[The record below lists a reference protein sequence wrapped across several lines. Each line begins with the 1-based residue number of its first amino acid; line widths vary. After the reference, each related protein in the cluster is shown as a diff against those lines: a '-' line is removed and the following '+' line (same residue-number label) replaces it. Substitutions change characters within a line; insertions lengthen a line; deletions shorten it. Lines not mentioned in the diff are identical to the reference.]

1 MHITF
6 RQLKV
11 FLAAARHL
19 NFTRAAEILNLT
31 QPAVSMQIKQLEN
44 CVNLP
49 LFEHLGKKVYLTAG
63 GRILLEFAKQMI
75 HDLEELEENFDH
87 LKGLKAGKLS
97 IAVATTANY
106 FAPHLLATFIKNYPD
121 ISVSLHVTN
130 RKGLIQHLED
140 NDVDLVIM
148 GQPPEEISNKLH
160 AKSFMENP
168 LVMIA
173 SPKDILAKRKNI
185 PLKELQDQIFL
196 VRERGSGTRSAME
209 RHFKERE
216 LLLSTGMEMS
226 TDEAIKQGVQAGLG
240 LGIVSRHTIQMELE
254 MKKLSIL
261 SVKSFPIIRHWFIVH
276 WAGKCLSPVAQA
288 FWEFILKQ
296 HEEVKV

>member
-11 FLAAARHL
+11 FLAVARHL
-19 NFTRAAEILNLT
+19 SFTRASEILNLT
-31 QPAVSMQIKQLEN
+31 QPAVSMQIKQLEES
-44 CVNLP
+44 VNLP
-49 LFEHLGKKVYLTAG
+49 LFERLGKKIYLTAG
-63 GRILLEFAKQMI
+63 GRILLEFAKEMI
-75 HDLEELEENFDH
+75 HNLEELEENFDH
-87 LKGLKAGKLS
+87 LKGLKVGKLS

-148 GQPPEEISNKLH
+148 GQPPEEMNDELY
-160 AKSFMENP
+160 AKSFMQNP

-173 SPKDILAKRKNI
+173 SPKDLLAKRKNI

-196 VRERGSGTRSAME
+196 VREKGSGTRNAME

-216 LLLSTGMEMS
+216 LILSTGMEMS

-254 MKKLSIL
+254 MKKLSVL

-276 WAGKCLSPVAQA
+276 RAGKCLSPVAQA
-288 FWEFILKQ
+288 FWEFILQ
-296 HEEVKV
+296 NSEQLKV

>member
-11 FLAAARHL
+11 FLAVARHL
-19 NFTRAAEILNLT
+19 SFTRAAEILNLT
-31 QPAVSMQIKQLEN
+31 QPAVSMQVKQLEES
-44 CVNLP
+44 VGLP
-49 LFEHLGKKVYLTAG
+49 LLERMGKKIYLTDAG
-63 GRILLEFAKQMI
+63 KLLREFAKEIIRQ
-75 HDLEELEENFDH
+75 LEEIEEQVDQF
-87 LKGLKAGKLS
+87 KGLKAGKLR

-106 FAPHLLATFIKNYPD
+106 FAPHLLATFIKIYPD

-140 NDVDLVIM
+140 NDIDLVIM
-148 GQPPEEISNKLH
+148 GQPPEEMSEELN
-160 AKSFMENP
+160 AKAFMQNP

-173 SPKDILAKRKNI
+173 PPNHSLVKRKHI

-196 VRERGSGTRSAME
+196 VRERGSGTRNAME

-216 LLLSTGMEMS
+216 LVLSTGMEMS

-254 MKKLSIL
+254 MQKLSIL
-261 SVKSFPIIRHWFIVH
+261 SVKSFPIVRHWFIVH
-276 WAGKCLSPVAQA
+276 RSGKCLSPVAQA
-288 FWEFILKQ
+288 FWVFILQKSGVLTQ
-296 HEEVKV
+296 

>member
-11 FLAAARHL
+11 FLAVARHL
-19 NFTRAAEILNLT
+19 SFTRAAEILNLT
-31 QPAVSMQIKQLEN
+31 QPAVSMQIKQLEES
-44 CVNLP
+44 VALP
-49 LFEHLGKKVYLTAG
+49 LFERLGKKIFLTAAG
-63 GRILLEFAKQMI
+63 KILLEFAKEMI
-75 HDLEELEENFDH
+75 HNLKELEDNFDH

-106 FAPHLLATFIKNYPD
+106 FAPHLLATFIKIYPD

-140 NDVDLVIM
+140 NDIDLVIM
-148 GQPPEEISNKLH
+148 GQPPEEMSDELH

-173 SPKDILAKRKNI
+173 SPKDLLAKRKNI

-196 VRERGSGTRSAME
+196 VRERGSGTRNAME

-216 LLLSTGMEMS
+216 LILSTGMEMS

-261 SVKSFPIIRHWFIVH
+261 SVTSFPIIRHWFIVH
-276 WAGKCLSPVAQA
+276 RAGKCLSPVAQA
-288 FWEFILKQ
+288 FWEFILQ
-296 HEEVKV
+296 NSEQLKV

>member
-11 FLAAARHL
+11 FLAVARHL
-19 NFTRAAEILNLT
+19 SFTRAAEILNLT
-31 QPAVSMQIKQLEN
+31 QPAVSMQIKQLEES
-44 CVNLP
+44 VNLP
-49 LFEHLGKKVYLTAG
+49 LFERLGKKIYLTAA
-63 GRILLEFAKQMI
+63 GRVLLEFAREMI
-75 HDLEELEENFDH
+75 HNLEELEENLDH

-106 FAPHLLATFIKNYPD
+106 FAPHLLATFIKIYPD

-130 RKGLIQHLED
+130 RKGLIQHLDD

-148 GQPPEEISNKLH
+148 GQPPEEMCDELH
-160 AKSFMENP
+160 AKSFMQNP

-173 SPKDILAKRKNI
+173 APTHPFAIRKNI
-185 PLKELQDQIFL
+185 PLKELQNQIFL
-196 VRERGSGTRSAME
+196 IRERGSGTRNAME

-216 LLLSTGMEMS
+216 LILSTGMEMS
-226 TDEAIKQGVQAGLG
+226 TDEAIKQGVQAELG
-240 LGIVSRHTIQMELE
+240 LGIVSWHSIQMELE
-254 MKKLSIL
+254 MQKLSIL

-276 WAGKCLSPVAQA
+276 RAGKCLSPVAQA
-288 FWEFILKQ
+288 FWEFILQ
-296 HEEVKV
+296 NSEQLTS

>member
-1 MHITF
+1 VHITF

-11 FLAAARHL
+11 FLAVARQL
-19 NFTRAAEILNLT
+19 SFTRAAEILNLT
-31 QPAVSMQIKQLEN
+31 QPAVSMQIKQLEDS
-44 CVNLP
+44 VELP
-49 LFEHLGKKVYLTAG
+49 LLERLGKKIFLTDAG
-63 GRILLEFAKQMI
+63 KILLEFAKEMI
-75 HDLEELEENFDH
+75 RRLEETEEHIDQF
-87 LKGLKAGKLS
+87 KGLKSGKLR

-106 FAPHLLATFIKNYPD
+106 FAPHLLATFIKIYPD

-140 NDVDLVIM
+140 NDIDLVIM
-148 GQPPEEISNKLH
+148 GQPPEEMTEELN
-160 AKSFMENP
+160 AKTFMQNP

-173 SPKDILAKRKNI
+173 SPNHLLVKRKHI

-196 VRERGSGTRSAME
+196 IRERGSGTRNAME

-216 LLLSTGMEMS
+216 LILSTGMEMS

-254 MKKLSIL
+254 MQKLSIL

-276 WAGKCLSPVAQA
+276 RSGKCLSPIAQA
-288 FWEFILKQ
+288 FWAFILQKSEDLIQ
-296 HEEVKV
+296 